1 MYFTPY
7 LVTVQQA
14 EQYRNSE
21 GWLTRPHGNSCRSD
35 RRSDR
40 RSIPIHE
47 CTRWPGTAEL
57 AAVQPTVHVDLN
69 VT

>member
-7 LVTVQQA
+7 LVTVKQA
-14 EQYRNSE
+14 EQYRDSE
-21 GWLTRPHGNSCRSD
+21 GWLTRPHGNS

-47 CTRWPGTAEL
+47 CTREGLAERTWTLEEPGS
-57 AAVQPTVHVDLN
+57 VSFGSR
-69 VT
+69 